1 MKVSVVGVSMEVS
14 ISGHYHKN
22 QSEQRLPS
30 SSASKNSNK
39 KPQKARENAAD
50 QFTNGFRFASNWP
63 KGWRGF
69 SKPITDRRNAKSR

>member
-1 MKVSVVGVSMEVS
+1 MEVS
-14 ISGHYHKN
+14 ISDIITRTN
-22 QSEQRLPS
+22 QNKGYRRHQPV
-30 SSASKNSNK
+30 KIQIK
-39 KPQKARENAAD
+39 KPQKAWENAAD